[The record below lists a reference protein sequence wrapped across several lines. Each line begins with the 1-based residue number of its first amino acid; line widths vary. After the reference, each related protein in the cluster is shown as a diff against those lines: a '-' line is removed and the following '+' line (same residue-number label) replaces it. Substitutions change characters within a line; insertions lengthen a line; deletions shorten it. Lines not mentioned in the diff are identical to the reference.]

1 MIRRRWMSFNF
12 IVPALVALL
21 LAVAISCGGDAT
33 TAPAE
38 TTAPPATDAP
48 EAPDAPE
55 ATPAPDA
62 PEATPAPDAPEATP
76 APDEPED
83 TATPAPE
90 PEVTAAPTEAP
101 VTDAPYGELRVAFG
115 DIGSYQAHPCTTGSP
130 AVQFITMTAFEGLV
144 SNDVNGNYIPQIT
157 ESWSIAPDNT
167 TWTFN
172 LKQGVQFHGGL
183 GELTVDDVMYSVE
196 QMCEGSATG
205 IDLYTRRNFLDPG
218 IMTAPDDYT
227 LVTDTVEP
235 RFDMLIWL
243 SSPGVNGLWIVNK
256 DQTEELVAAEGVESA
271 SPQLV
276 GTGPWEYVDSQTG
289 EFWRFK
295 AVEDHYRKTPYF
307 AELTI
312 LEIPLQASRVAN
324 FQVGRLDT
332 FGATPDQVPLLAA
345 TPGTKF
351 MSQAAASQSGLR
363 LYGQYYNQIAAG
375 EDPLPA
381 YKPDE
386 LPWVSRDADVTS
398 AEWERARKVREALS
412 ISIDREKIIETL
424 LHGEGAPL
432 TMWGWM
438 EPDARRAAGVPGSPV
453 DWVWEYD
460 VERAK
465 QLLAE
470 AGYPDGFDILL
481 NPVDRGAPGA
491 TEACEAI
498 ADMWA
503 DIGLAVRIENQP
515 YSVLRGQF
523 GAYTWGGATCHD
535 SGPYREPAGFY
546 SFLWWPWIGWSGGLE
561 HPYLHR
567 GNWDTGF
574 EGKVEEL
581 NVIFDAQKRFDASVD
596 IGQWVW
602 DNVLDIGLYYQNNV
616 YPLGPAVD
624 SWGDKLSRSDTR
636 NVHAFEWA
644 PHRQ

>member
-1 MIRRRWMSFNF
+1 MAKPSWMSFRFF
-12 IVPALVALL
+12 IPFLVVTLL
-21 LAVAISCGGDAT
+21 VVGVACGEAAT
-33 TAPAE
+33 TAPEA
-38 TTAPPATDAP
+38 TSPPAATEAPTQAPDPTDAP
-48 EAPDAPE
+48 ETPDSG
-55 ATPAPDA
+55 
-62 PEATPAPDAPEATP
+62 
-76 APDEPED
+76 ED
-83 TATPAPE
+83 TATPVPTPEVTEAPE
-90 PEVTAAPTEAP
+90 PTAPPAPEG
-101 VTDAPYGELRVAFG
+101 PYGHLRVAFG

-130 AVQFITMTAFEGLV
+130 AVQFITMTSFEGLV
-144 SNDVNGNYIPQIT
+144 SNDVNGEYIPQIA
-157 ESWSIAPDNT
+157 EDWSIASDNT

-172 LKQGVQFHGGL
+172 LRQGVQFHDGL
-183 GELTVDDVMYSVE
+183 GELTVDDVMYSIE
-196 QMCEGSATG
+196 EMCEGSATG
-205 IDLYTRRNFLDPG
+205 IDLYTRPYFLDPG
-218 IMTAPDDYT
+218 IMSAPDPYT
-227 LVTDTVEP
+227 LMTDTVEP
-235 RFDMLIWL
+235 RFDMLLWL

-256 DQTEELVAAEGVESA
+256 AQTEGLVSSVGVQSA
-271 SPQLV
+271 SPQLA
-276 GTGPWEYVDSQTG
+276 GTGPWAFEDSQTG
-289 EFWRFK
+289 EFWRFS

-307 AELTI
+307 AELTL
-312 LEIPLQASRVAN
+312 LEIPHQAARVAN

-332 FGATPDQVPLLAA
+332 FGATPDQVPLLAQ

-375 EDPLPA
+375 EEPLPA
-381 YKPDE
+381 YNPDD
-386 LPWVSRDADVTS
+386 LPWVSRSADITS
-398 AEWERARKVREALS
+398 DEWERARKVREALS
-412 ISIDREKIIETL
+412 ISIDRQKIIDVL
-424 LHGEGAPL
+424 LNGEGAPL

-438 EPDARRAAGVPGSPV
+438 EPDARRAAGASNASPS

-503 DIGLAVRIENQP
+503 DIGLNVRIENQP

-523 GAYTWGGATCHD
+523 GDYTWEGATCHD

-567 GNWDTGF
+567 GDWTNGF

-581 NVIFDAQKRFDASVD
+581 NVIFDAQERFDASVD

-624 SWGDKLSRSDTR
+624 SWADKLSRSDTR

-644 PHRQ
+644 PHRR